1 MDLSALMVFGLLLG
15 MGHALDADHV
25 VAVSTIVSE
34 SRSLLRSLLIGVVWG
49 IGHTATLLIVGLF
62 ALFFGLNPP
71 PWVAIS
77 AEFLVGLIL
86 IILGIQILWR
96 YNKKRTHA
104 HYHDHGDGIHIHF
117 HAHEVT
123 EGHTHEH
130 HGPHTRKP
138 LFVGVVHGL
147 AGSGAVMLL
156 VLGTIQD
163 PLAGALYII
172 TFGLGSILGM
182 LAVSALI
189 GLPFLLTAGRFQG
202 LHAGARVV
210 AGLVSIAVGCSISLE
225 PILPW

>member
-1 MDLSALMVFGLLLG
+1 MSLSALMAVGLLLG

-49 IGHTATLLIVGLF
+49 IGHTATLLVVGLF
-62 ALFFGLNPP
+62 VLFFGITPP

-86 IILGIQILWR
+86 IILGVQILWR
-96 YNKKRTHA
+96 YSKKRIYA

-117 HAHEVT
+117 HTHEVT
-123 EGHTHEH
+123 QGHTHEH

-138 LFVGVVHGL
+138 LFVGAVHGL
-147 AGSGAVMLL
+147 AGSAAVMLL
-156 VLGTIQD
+156 VLSTIQS
-163 PLAGALYII
+163 PLLGALCIL

-182 LAVSALI
+182 LVVSALI
-189 GLPFLLTAGRFQG
+189 GFPFLLTAGRFQR

-210 AGLVSIAVGCSISLE
+210 AGLVSIAVGCSISVESFRL
-225 PILPW
+225 W